1 MRHLICWQRP
11 EGVLFP
17 GMDWPIQS
25 TFLLWLSECLNKN
38 GTWLVYGV
46 NDIYKCVRVF
56 EIVVP
61 ELADLVLAS
70 HVPDVQL
77 YIVEFH
83 SFHVETDGGG

>member
-1 MRHLICWQRP
+1 MN
-11 EGVLFP
+11 
-17 GMDWPIQS
+17 S
-25 TFLLWLSECLNKN
+25 
-38 GTWLVYGV
+38 YGV

-83 SFHVETDGGG
+83 SFHVELSNHAKVTVA